1 VSGDGSLGSRL
12 RRLTLAPDGKPRPD
26 APFGRG
32 PLAAH
37 LLARVIDAAA
47 WGGSRVPAPVAHA
60 LAAVGGT
67 AEWAVRPRKRARLAA
82 NLAHAVGRDASER
95 RVRTLVRREVLNEAR
110 RSADLLWALG
120 RPAELR
126 ATTDF
131 EGLEHIETA
140 LAHGRG
146 LILAG
151 IHLGGWE
158 VATAVPEVAVP
169 VPTTAIV
176 ADDWLAWAIAHTRVA
191 VGLRV
196 MYRSEPAIRAARLLA
211 RGEAVLVLGDDG
223 WGDEPRGY
231 EIRFLD
237 GVAELPAG
245 IVSLARLAGS
255 PIVSF
260 YVLPRGPRRW
270 VVSIDEPVL
279 PPERAEGKEG
289 ERRVL
294 QALADRWSD
303 VIRRNPEHWSAV
315 YRIRWVEE
323 PDG

>member
-1 VSGDGSLGSRL
+1 MSGLGGSRSRL
-12 RRLTLAPDGKPRPD
+12 RRLALAPDGLPRPE

-37 LLARVIDAAA
+37 LLARVIDGAA
-47 WGGSRVPAPVAHA
+47 WGGSRAPARIAHA
-60 LAAVGGT
+60 LAAAGGT
-67 AEWAVRPRKRARLAA
+67 AEWAVRPGKRARLAA
-82 NLAHAVGRDASER
+82 NLAHAVGGDPSDG

-131 EGLEHIETA
+131 EGLEHIEEA

-146 LILAG
+146 VVLAG

-158 VATAVPEVAVP
+158 VATALPEVVVP

-176 ADDWLAWAIAHTRVA
+176 ADDWLAWAIAHARVA
-191 VGLRV
+191 VGLHV
-196 MYRSEPAIRAARLLA
+196 MYRTEPAIRAARLLA

-223 WGDEPRGY
+223 WGEEPRGY
-231 EIRFLD
+231 AVRFLD
-237 GVAELPAG
+237 GIAHLPAG
-245 IVSLARLAGS
+245 IVSLARIAGS

-260 YVLPRGPRRW
+260 YALPRGPRRW
-270 VVSIDEPVL
+270 VVSLDEPVL
-279 PPERAEGKEG
+279 PPGRAEGKDG

-294 QALADRWSD
+294 QALADRWSE
-303 VIRRNPEHWSAV
+303 VIRRYPEHWSAV

-323 PDG
+323 PDA